1 MIVGF
6 GDRLLSEVKKITP
19 KDIKIRVC
27 IQYSSIMWNSIYIL
41 KCNIDVEILY
51 TFISKLLTSCWID
64 KNLLQCFPFFK

>member
-27 IQYSSIMWNSIYIL
+27 IQYSIMWNFKYNIL
-41 KCNIDVEILY
+41 FYQNLKGAEHLY
-51 TFISKLLTSCWID
+51 
-64 KNLLQCFPFFK
+64 